1 MAAFD
6 ELPPYEFTVLV
17 DEGLPCLDDRDA
29 KEMLLQWNLNETMS
43 ISRFRFVG
51 SFDQNAEAD
60 YDRLLKDFLR
70 DVSCGAKLGFMGTP
84 EVPTAVEL
92 QQLSTAVMSMDFF
105 DRLEEADITRNGI
118 IKGCFEEI
126 YDGISVA
133 DKLRDMMANDDSE
146 NASLYTEKEKNEL
159 IFVLFRLLVLGGSM
173 AQPDTKIERYR
184 ELTKLMY
191 KELLTV
197 FKNPASG
204 EVSIA
209 GRCFRIEKIAGL
221 DLWEDPEK
229 KKQNLLVAIVDPLKK
244 VVTTLKVNYK
254 SFW

>member
-1 MAAFD
+1 MAAF
-6 ELPPYEFTVLV
+6 EEIPPYEFTLLAE
-17 DEGLPCLDDRDA
+17 EGLPCLEDRDA
-29 KEMLLQWNLNETMS
+29 KEMLLQWNLDQTMN

-51 SFDQNAEAD
+51 SFDQNSDAD

-70 DVSCGAKLGFMGTP
+70 DVSCGAKLGFVGTP

-92 QQLSTAVMSMDFF
+92 QQLSTGVMSMDFF
-105 DRLEEADITRNGI
+105 DRLEEADIVRNGM

-126 YDGISVA
+126 YDGISVS
-133 DKLRDMMANDDSE
+133 DKLRDMLANDDSE
-146 NASLYTEKEKNEL
+146 NASLYTEKEKNEF

-173 AQPDTKIERYR
+173 AQPDTKIERYS

-209 GRCFRIEKIAGL
+209 GRCFRISNVAGL
-221 DLWEDPEK
+221 ELFEDPDKE
-229 KKQNLLVAIVDPLKK
+229 KQNILVAIVDPLKK